1 MNFSI
6 EIINL
11 YKKFVERKRKFY
23 ILPKE
28 KKEVVALNHV
38 NLRVKKGEIFGLL
51 GPNGAGKTT
60 LIKILSTLIL
70 PDEGEAYV
78 DGYDVIREAGK
89 VRSRIGL
96 MTGGERSIYWKLTAR
111 ENLLFFAKLY
121 KLDKKA
127 AEKRVNELLE
137 LMDLKERADDKVEDY
152 SSGMKM
158 KVILAK
164 ALIHDPPILLLD
176 EPTLGLDPN
185 FAREIRKF
193 IKEELNEKEGK
204 TIFLTTH
211 YMEEADMLC
220 DRIALIDRGEII
232 RIGTPEELKRE
243 ISTRNVLVL
252 ETLDE
257 PPTKELEA
265 MSYIEQVIISLSDG
279 RYEIKIYAKNS
290 VEAAREVLNVLNNV
304 EVRVVSFKVEE
315 PTLED
320 VFIKYTGRRLKD
332 EEQSSV

>member
-1 MNFSI
+1 LSFSI
-6 EIINL
+6 EVVNL
-11 YKKFVERKRKFY
+11 YKKFVERKKKFY
-23 ILPKE
+23 VLPVGKR
-28 KKEVVALNHV
+28 EVIALNNV
-38 NLRVKKGEIFGLL
+38 NLHVRKGEIFGLL

-70 PDEGEAYV
+70 PDRGRAYV

-96 MTGGERSIYWKLTAR
+96 MTGGERSIYWKLTAK

-121 KLDKKA
+121 KLDRKT

-164 ALIHDPPILLLD
+164 TLIHDPPILLLD

-220 DRIALIDRGEII
+220 DRIALIDKGKII

-243 ISTRNVLVL
+243 VSKQRVLVL
-252 ETLDE
+252 QMLDE
-257 PPTKELEA
+257 PPIRELES
-265 MSYIEQVIISLSDG
+265 MSSVERVISGLSNG
-279 RYEIKIYAKNS
+279 KHEIKVYTKNS
-290 VEAAREVLNVLNNV
+290 VEAAREVLNVLNNA
-304 EVRVVSFKVEE
+304 EVRVISFRIEE

-320 VFIKYTGRRLKD
+320 VFIRYTGRGLKNG
-332 EEQSSV
+332 EQGSV

>member
-1 MNFSI
+1 MSFSI
-6 EIINL
+6 EVINL
-11 YKKFVERKRKFY
+11 YKKFVERKKRFY
-23 ILPKE
+23 IFPAE
-28 KKEVVALNHV
+28 KREVVALNHV
-38 NLRVKKGEIFGLL
+38 NLRVRRGEIFGLL

-78 DGYDVIREAGK
+78 DGYDVVREAGK

-121 KLDKKA
+121 KLDRKT
-127 AEKRVNELLE
+127 AEERVDELLE
-137 LMDLKERADDKVEDY
+137 LMGLKDRADDKVEDY

-185 FAREIRKF
+185 FAREIRVF
-193 IKEELNEKEGK
+193 IKEELNEKGDK

-232 RIGTPEELKRE
+232 RVGTPEELKKEVRMQ
-243 ISTRNVLVL
+243 SVLALQTL
-252 ETLDE
+252 EE
-257 PPTKELEA
+257 PPTKEVEA
-265 MSYIEQVIISLSDG
+265 ISYVERVVSGLSNG
-279 RYEIKIYAKNS
+279 KYEIKVYTKNS
-290 VEAAREVLNVLNNV
+290 VEAAREVLNVLNSAG
-304 EVRVVSFKVEE
+304 VRVISFRIEE

-320 VFIKYTGRRLKD
+320 VFIKYTGRKLRD
-332 EEQSSV
+332 GE

>member
-1 MNFSI
+1 MSFSI
-6 EIINL
+6 EVINL
-11 YKKFVERKRKFY
+11 YKKFVERKKRFY
-23 ILPKE
+23 IFPTE
-28 KKEVVALNHV
+28 KREVVALKHV
-38 NLRVKKGEIFGLL
+38 NLRVRRGEIFGLL

-78 DGYDVIREAGK
+78 DGYDVVREAGK

-121 KLDKKA
+121 KLDRKT
-127 AEKRVNELLE
+127 AEERVDELLE
-137 LMDLKERADDKVEDY
+137 LMGLKDRADDKVEDY

-185 FAREIRKF
+185 FAREIRVF
-193 IKEELNEKEGK
+193 IKEELNEKSGK

-232 RIGTPEELKRE
+232 RVGTPEELKKEVRKQ
-243 ISTRNVLVL
+243 NVLALQTL
-252 ETLDE
+252 EE

-265 MSYIEQVIISLSDG
+265 ISYVERVVSGLSNG
-279 RYEIKIYAKNS
+279 KYEIKVYAKNS
-290 VEAAREVLNVLNNV
+290 VEAAREVLNVLNSAGV
-304 EVRVVSFKVEE
+304 QVISFRVEE

-320 VFIKYTGRRLKD
+320 VFIKYTGRRLRD
-332 EEQSSV
+332 GE

>member
-1 MNFSI
+1 MSFSI
-6 EIINL
+6 EVINL
-11 YKKFVERKRKFY
+11 YKKFVERKKRFY
-23 ILPKE
+23 IFPAGKR
-28 KKEVVALNHV
+28 EVVALNHV
-38 NLRVKKGEIFGLL
+38 NLRVRRGEIFGLL

-78 DGYDVIREAGK
+78 DGYDVVREAGK

-121 KLDKKA
+121 KLNRKTAK
-127 AEKRVNELLE
+127 ERVDELLE
-137 LMDLKERADDKVEDY
+137 LMGLKDRADDKVEDY

-185 FAREIRKF
+185 FAREIRVF
-193 IKEELNEKEGK
+193 IKEELNEKGGK

-232 RIGTPEELKRE
+232 RVGTPEELKKEVRMQ
-243 ISTRNVLVL
+243 SVLALQTL
-252 ETLDE
+252 EE
-257 PPTKELEA
+257 PPTKELESI
-265 MSYIEQVIISLSDG
+265 SYVERVVSGLSNG
-279 RYEIKIYAKNS
+279 KYEIKVYAKNS
-290 VEAAREVLNVLNNV
+290 VEAAREVLNVLNSAG
-304 EVRVVSFKVEE
+304 VRVISFRVEE
-315 PTLED
+315 STLED
-320 VFIKYTGRRLKD
+320 VFIKYTGRRLRD
-332 EEQSSV
+332 GE

>member
-1 MNFSI
+1 MSFSI
-6 EIINL
+6 EVINL
-11 YKKFVERKRKFY
+11 YKKFVERKKRFY
-23 ILPKE
+23 IFPAGKR
-28 KKEVVALNHV
+28 EVVALNHV
-38 NLRVKKGEIFGLL
+38 NLRVRRGEIFGLL

-78 DGYDVIREAGK
+78 DGYDVVREAGK

-121 KLDKKA
+121 KLNRKTAK
-127 AEKRVNELLE
+127 ERVDELLE
-137 LMDLKERADDKVEDY
+137 LMGLKDRADDKVEDY

-185 FAREIRKF
+185 FAREIRVF
-193 IKEELNEKEGK
+193 IKEEINEKGGK

-232 RIGTPEELKRE
+232 RVGTPEELKKEVRMQ
-243 ISTRNVLVL
+243 SVLALQTL
-252 ETLDE
+252 EE
-257 PPTKELEA
+257 PPTKELESI
-265 MSYIEQVIISLSDG
+265 SYVERVVSGLSNG
-279 RYEIKIYAKNS
+279 KYEIKVYAKNS
-290 VEAAREVLNVLNNV
+290 VEAAREVLNVLNSAG
-304 EVRVVSFKVEE
+304 VRVISFRVEE
-315 PTLED
+315 STLED
-320 VFIKYTGRRLKD
+320 VFIKYTGRRLRD
-332 EEQSSV
+332 GE

>member
-1 MNFSI
+1 MSFSI
-6 EIINL
+6 EVINL
-11 YKKFVERKRKFY
+11 YKKFVERKKRFY
-23 ILPKE
+23 IFPTE
-28 KKEVVALNHV
+28 KREVVALNHV
-38 NLRVKKGEIFGLL
+38 NLRVRRGEIFGLL

-78 DGYDVIREAGK
+78 DGYDVVREAGK

-121 KLDKKA
+121 KLDRKT
-127 AEKRVNELLE
+127 AEERVDELLE
-137 LMDLKERADDKVEDY
+137 LMGLEDRADDKVEDY

-185 FAREIRKF
+185 FAREIRVF
-193 IKEELNEKEGK
+193 IKEELNEKSGK

-232 RIGTPEELKRE
+232 RVGTPEELKKEVRKQ
-243 ISTRNVLVL
+243 NVLALQTL
-252 ETLDE
+252 EE

-265 MSYIEQVIISLSDG
+265 ISYVERVVSGLSSG
-279 RYEIKIYAKNS
+279 KYEIKVYAKNS
-290 VEAAREVLNVLNNV
+290 VEAAREVLNVLNSAGV
-304 EVRVVSFKVEE
+304 QVISFRVEE

-320 VFIKYTGRRLKD
+320 VFIKYTGRRLRD
-332 EEQSSV
+332 GE